1 MNSPSR
7 HFLLIA
13 ALARHLRDPAFPPPR
28 HIAIGAASPIPAGAA
43 WLARAMGAEFRLS
56 LLHRRRG
63 NPFTEGSREL
73 FDLAGQGRIDRFLL
87 GGGEIEELAGQGRI
101 DMFFLGG
108 GEIDGEA
115 NINLIGTG
123 EWPGLEARFPG
134 SFGSAF
140 MYFMVPRI
148 VLFREEHSPR
158 TLVER
163 VQWVS
168 APGRSP
174 AHHFRRGGAEVLLTS
189 RAFFHFREGGFH
201 LISLHPGETL
211 AGVQAATGF
220 RFTVAPDLAETPPPT
235 AEELHLIRT
244 EVASRL
250 ASDYPA
256 FASRLAAP
264 PPL

>member
-73 FDLAGQGRIDRFLL
+73 FD
-87 GGGEIEELAGQGRI
+87 LAGQGRI

-250 ASDYPA
+250 APDYPA

-264 PPL
+264 PPP